1 MAYPYNNPYGYQAQY
16 TPVQP
21 AQQNQNII
29 WVQGEA
35 GMKAYWVAP
44 GNTMALWDSEN
55 PVIYLKTCDMS
66 GIPTVRII
74 DISYREQPQ
83 NAATGDYKA
92 LEARIAKIETMMAK
106 GSGENA

>member
-1 MAYPYNNPYGYQAQY
+1 
-16 TPVQP
+16 
-21 AQQNQNII
+21 
-29 WVQGEA
+29 
-35 GMKAYWVAP
+35 
-44 GNTMALWDSEN
+44 
-55 PVIYLKTCDMS
+55 VIYLKTCDMS